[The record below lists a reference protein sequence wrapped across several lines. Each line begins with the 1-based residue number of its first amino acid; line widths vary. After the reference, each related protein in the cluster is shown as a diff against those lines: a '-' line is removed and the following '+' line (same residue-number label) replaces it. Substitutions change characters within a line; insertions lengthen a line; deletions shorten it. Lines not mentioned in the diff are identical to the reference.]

1 LTVANGFHII
11 SAYRRRFAGST
22 EAIMDKQRI
31 KIEQHGGL
39 GLVWCAG
46 WLFTLGYMDLGFW
59 KGVLAIVIWPYYLGV
74 QMAVPAVTG

>member
-1 LTVANGFHII
+1 M
-11 SAYRRRFAGST
+11 